1 MAKHL
6 TDREKKKIIADYV
19 ELESYNAVAKKH
31 NVSATTVKNTVLKNN
46 ESVKKCEQKKEQNTA
61 DILEFMDKKKGDVC
75 SIISL
80 YLSEL
85 QNSDKLQRAS
95 IQSIATSLGIVIDK
109 FTKDAQKQSD
119 TSLFD
124 ASSSP
129 PGPAHPSAS
138 QRRRTAPSWKRQLRR
153 R

>member
-46 ESVKKCEQKKEQNTA
+46 ESVKKCEQEKEQNTA
-61 DILEFMDKKKGDVC
+61 DILEFMDKKKDDVC

-95 IQSIATSLGIVIDK
+95 IQSVATSLGIVIDK

-124 ASSSP
+124 AIAKAA
-129 PGPAHPSAS
+129 GGF
-138 QRRRTAPSWKRQLRR
+138 KVE
-153 R
+153 

>member
-6 TDREKKKIIADYV
+6 TEREKKKIIADYV

-124 ASSSP
+124 AIAKAA
-129 PGPAHPSAS
+129 GGF
-138 QRRRTAPSWKRQLRR
+138 KVE
-153 R
+153 

>member
-19 ELESYNAVAKKH
+19 ELESYNSVAKKH

-61 DILEFMDKKKGDVC
+61 DILEFMDKKKDDVC

-124 ASSSP
+124 AIAKAA
-129 PGPAHPSAS
+129 GGF
-138 QRRRTAPSWKRQLRR
+138 KVE
-153 R
+153 

>member
-6 TDREKKKIIADYV
+6 TDREKKKISADYV

-61 DILEFMDKKKGDVC
+61 DILEFMDKKKDDVC

-124 ASSSP
+124 AIAKAA
-129 PGPAHPSAS
+129 GGF
-138 QRRRTAPSWKRQLRR
+138 KVE
-153 R
+153 

>member
-1 MAKHL
+1 MAKQL

-61 DILEFMDKKKGDVC
+61 DILEFMDKKKDDVC

-119 TSLFD
+119 TSLFE
-124 ASSSP
+124 AIAKAA
-129 PGPAHPSAS
+129 GGF
-138 QRRRTAPSWKRQLRR
+138 KVE
-153 R
+153 

>member
-61 DILEFMDKKKGDVC
+61 DILEFMDKKKDDVC

-109 FTKDAQKQSD
+109 FTKDAQKQSE
-119 TSLFD
+119 TSLFE
-124 ASSSP
+124 AIAKAA
-129 PGPAHPSAS
+129 GGF
-138 QRRRTAPSWKRQLRR
+138 KVE
-153 R
+153 

>member
-61 DILEFMDKKKGDVC
+61 DILEFMDKKKDDVC

-119 TSLFD
+119 TSLFETI
-124 ASSSP
+124 AKAA
-129 PGPAHPSAS
+129 GGF
-138 QRRRTAPSWKRQLRR
+138 KVE
-153 R
+153 

>member
-6 TDREKKKIIADYV
+6 TDREKNKIIADYV

-124 ASSSP
+124 AIAKAA
-129 PGPAHPSAS
+129 GGF
-138 QRRRTAPSWKRQLRR
+138 KVE
-153 R
+153 

>member
-61 DILEFMDKKKGDVC
+61 DIIEFMDKKKDDVC

-119 TSLFD
+119 TSLFEAIAK
-124 ASSSP
+124 AS
-129 PGPAHPSAS
+129 GGF
-138 QRRRTAPSWKRQLRR
+138 KVE
-153 R
+153 

>member
-61 DILEFMDKKKGDVC
+61 DILEFMDKKKDDVC

-95 IQSIATSLGIVIDK
+95 IQSVATSLGIVIDK

-119 TSLFD
+119 TSLFE
-124 ASSSP
+124 AIAKAA
-129 PGPAHPSAS
+129 GGF
-138 QRRRTAPSWKRQLRR
+138 KVE
-153 R
+153 

>member
-31 NVSATTVKNTVLKNN
+31 NISATTVKNTVLKNN

-61 DILEFMDKKKGDVC
+61 DILEFMDKKKDDVC

-124 ASSSP
+124 AIAKAA
-129 PGPAHPSAS
+129 GGF
-138 QRRRTAPSWKRQLRR
+138 KVE
-153 R
+153 

>member
-61 DILEFMDKKKGDVC
+61 DILEFMDKKKDDVC

-119 TSLFD
+119 TSLFE
-124 ASSSP
+124 AIAKAAR
-129 PGPAHPSAS
+129 GF
-138 QRRRTAPSWKRQLRR
+138 KVE
-153 R
+153 

>member
-46 ESVKKCEQKKEQNTA
+46 ESVKKCEQKKEQNAA
-61 DILEFMDKKKGDVC
+61 DILEFMDKKKDDVC

-124 ASSSP
+124 AIAKAA
-129 PGPAHPSAS
+129 GGF
-138 QRRRTAPSWKRQLRR
+138 KVE
-153 R
+153 

>member
-61 DILEFMDKKKGDVC
+61 DILEFMDKKKDDVC

-119 TSLFD
+119 TSLFE
-124 ASSSP
+124 AIAKAA
-129 PGPAHPSAS
+129 GGFIVE
-138 QRRRTAPSWKRQLRR
+138 
-153 R
+153 

>member
-61 DILEFMDKKKGDVC
+61 DILEFMDKKKDDVC

-119 TSLFD
+119 TSLFEAIAK
-124 ASSSP
+124 AS
-129 PGPAHPSAS
+129 GGF
-138 QRRRTAPSWKRQLRR
+138 KVE
-153 R
+153 

>member
-31 NVSATTVKNTVLKNN
+31 NISATTVKNTVLKNN
-46 ESVKKCEQKKEQNTA
+46 ESVKKCEQKKEQNTV
-61 DILEFMDKKKGDVC
+61 DILEFMDKKKDDVC

-124 ASSSP
+124 AIAKAA
-129 PGPAHPSAS
+129 GGF
-138 QRRRTAPSWKRQLRR
+138 KVE
-153 R
+153 

>member
-46 ESVKKCEQKKEQNTA
+46 ESVKKCEQKKDQNTA
-61 DILEFMDKKKGDVC
+61 DILEFMDKKKDDVC

-119 TSLFD
+119 TSLFE
-124 ASSSP
+124 AIAKAA
-129 PGPAHPSAS
+129 GGF
-138 QRRRTAPSWKRQLRR
+138 KVE
-153 R
+153 

>member
-1 MAKHL
+1 MAQHL
-6 TDREKKKIIADYV
+6 TDKQKKQIIADYV

-31 NVSATTVKNTVLKNN
+31 KVSATTVKNTVLKNS

-61 DILEFMDKKKGDVC
+61 DILEFMDKKKDDVC
-75 SIISL
+75 NIISL

-109 FTKDAQKQSD
+109 FAKDAQKQSD

-124 ASSSP
+124 AIAKAA
-129 PGPAHPSAS
+129 GGF
-138 QRRRTAPSWKRQLRR
+138 KIE
-153 R
+153 

>member
-61 DILEFMDKKKGDVC
+61 DILEFMDKKKDEVC

-124 ASSSP
+124 AIAKAA
-129 PGPAHPSAS
+129 GGF
-138 QRRRTAPSWKRQLRR
+138 KVE
-153 R
+153 

>member
-124 ASSSP
+124 TIAKAA
-129 PGPAHPSAS
+129 GGF
-138 QRRRTAPSWKRQLRR
+138 KVE
-153 R
+153 

>member
-124 ASSSP
+124 AIAKAA
-129 PGPAHPSAS
+129 GGF
-138 QRRRTAPSWKRQLRR
+138 KVE
-153 R
+153 

>member
-1 MAKHL
+1 MAKYL

-61 DILEFMDKKKGDVC
+61 DILEFMDKKKDDVC
-75 SIISL
+75 NIISL

-124 ASSSP
+124 AIAKAA
-129 PGPAHPSAS
+129 GGF
-138 QRRRTAPSWKRQLRR
+138 KVE
-153 R
+153 

>member
-61 DILEFMDKKKGDVC
+61 DILEFMDKKKDDVC

-119 TSLFD
+119 TSLFE
-124 ASSSP
+124 AIAKAA
-129 PGPAHPSAS
+129 GGF
-138 QRRRTAPSWKRQLRR
+138 KVE
-153 R
+153 

>member
-61 DILEFMDKKKGDVC
+61 DILEFMDKKKDDVC

-124 ASSSP
+124 AIAKAA
-129 PGPAHPSAS
+129 GGF
-138 QRRRTAPSWKRQLRR
+138 KVE
-153 R
+153 

>member
-61 DILEFMDKKKGDVC
+61 DILEFMDKKKDDVC

-85 QNSDKLQRAS
+85 QNFDKLQRAS

-124 ASSSP
+124 AIAKAA
-129 PGPAHPSAS
+129 GGF
-138 QRRRTAPSWKRQLRR
+138 RVKK
-153 R
+153 

>member
-1 MAKHL
+1 M
-6 TDREKKKIIADYV
+6 
-19 ELESYNAVAKKH
+19 ESYNAVAKKH

-124 ASSSP
+124 AIAKAA
-129 PGPAHPSAS
+129 GGF
-138 QRRRTAPSWKRQLRR
+138 KVE
-153 R
+153 

>member
-61 DILEFMDKKKGDVC
+61 DILEFMDKKKDDVC

-85 QNSDKLQRAS
+85 LNSDKLQRAS

-119 TSLFD
+119 TSLFE
-124 ASSSP
+124 AIAKAA
-129 PGPAHPSAS
+129 GGF
-138 QRRRTAPSWKRQLRR
+138 KVE
-153 R
+153 

>member
-61 DILEFMDKKKGDVC
+61 DILEFMDKKKDDVC

-95 IQSIATSLGIVIDK
+95 IQSVATSLGIVIDK

-124 ASSSP
+124 AIAKAA
-129 PGPAHPSAS
+129 GGF
-138 QRRRTAPSWKRQLRR
+138 KVE
-153 R
+153 

>member
-61 DILEFMDKKKGDVC
+61 DILEFMDKKKDDVC

-109 FTKDAQKQSD
+109 FTKGAQKQSD

-124 ASSSP
+124 AIAKAA
-129 PGPAHPSAS
+129 GGF
-138 QRRRTAPSWKRQLRR
+138 KVE
-153 R
+153 

>member
-61 DILEFMDKKKGDVC
+61 DILEFMDKKKVMC
-75 SIISL
+75 AALFLFIFLNFKTPISFSGQVFRVL
-80 YLSEL
+80 PHHWALL
-85 QNSDKLQRAS
+85 LTNLRKTRR
-95 IQSIATSLGIVIDK
+95 
-109 FTKDAQKQSD
+109 
-119 TSLFD
+119 
-124 ASSSP
+124 SSP
-129 PGPAHPSAS
+129 ILLFL
-138 QRRRTAPSWKRQLRR
+138 TL
-153 R
+153 

>member
-6 TDREKKKIIADYV
+6 TDREKKKIVADYV

-61 DILEFMDKKKGDVC
+61 DILEFMDKKKDDVC

-119 TSLFD
+119 TSLFE
-124 ASSSP
+124 AIAKAA
-129 PGPAHPSAS
+129 GGF
-138 QRRRTAPSWKRQLRR
+138 KVE
-153 R
+153 

>member
-119 TSLFD
+119 TSLFE
-124 ASSSP
+124 AIAKAA
-129 PGPAHPSAS
+129 GGF
-138 QRRRTAPSWKRQLRR
+138 KVE
-153 R
+153 